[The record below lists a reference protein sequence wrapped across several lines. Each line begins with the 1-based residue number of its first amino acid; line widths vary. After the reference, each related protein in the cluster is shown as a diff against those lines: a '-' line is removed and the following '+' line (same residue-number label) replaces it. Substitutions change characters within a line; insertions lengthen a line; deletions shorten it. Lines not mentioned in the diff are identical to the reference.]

1 MALLRCV
8 SAGVA
13 AGLLALAG
21 WSAAAVAQPSGA
33 VIAVIQ
39 QSEADGQGGKRV
51 LAVEAPVFSG
61 DKIVTG
67 PIGEAQIKFRDNTKL
82 VVGPN
87 SMMTIDAFVF
97 SENGTAQK
105 FSINVARG
113 AFRFIT
119 GTGPK
124 KAYSI
129 NTPTATIGVR
139 GTEFDFVVER
149 STGNTQV
156 VTLGGTTLTC
166 PKLIDP
172 LTGKKPPCI
181 VSKDPCGLSIAGKD
195 DARYVKPSTERDVR
209 VNRFFRYILN
219 QRRLNVEFQV
229 NIKSCGN
236 ISSVQTFENQ
246 GGGGGET
253 PVEETP
259 DPCPPPC
266 PPDPCGPVGTFGL
279 RTQSTDGPRTFGPSG
294 FKSGPSHHKH
304 SGPPGSA

>member
-13 AGLLALAG
+13 AGLFALAG
-21 WSAAAVAQPSGA
+21 WSAAAVAEPSGA

-97 SENGTAQK
+97 SDNGDAKK
-105 FSINVARG
+105 FSINVTRG

-119 GTGPK
+119 GNGPK
-124 KAYSI
+124 SAYSI

-139 GTEFDFVVER
+139 GTEFDFNVDGGGDTRVAVSQGRPESAIDSER
-149 STGNTQV
+149 
-156 VTLGGTTLTC
+156 
-166 PKLIDP
+166 
-172 LTGKKPPCI
+172 I
-181 VSKDPCGLSIAGKD
+181 VSS
-195 DARYVKPSTERDVR
+195 
-209 VNRFFRYILN
+209 
-219 QRRLNVEFQV
+219 RRLHAT
-229 NIKSCGN
+229 S
-236 ISSVQTFENQ
+236 
-246 GGGGGET
+246 
-253 PVEETP
+253 P
-259 DPCPPPC
+259 
-266 PPDPCGPVGTFGL
+266 
-279 RTQSTDGPRTFGPSG
+279 QSTR
-294 FKSGPSHHKH
+294 
-304 SGPPGSA
+304 GSRHGA

>member
-13 AGLLALAG
+13 AGLLTLAG

-67 PIGEAQIKFRDNTKL
+67 PIGEAQIKFRDNTRL

-139 GTEFDFVVER
+139 GTELDFLVER
-149 STGNTQV
+149 VTGDTQV
-156 VTLGGTTLTC
+156 LTLGGQTRTC
-166 PKLIDP
+166 PKVIDP
-172 LTGKKPPCI
+172 LTGKRKPCI
-181 VSKDPCGLSIAGKD
+181 LSANPCGLTIVENQ
-195 DARYVKPSTERDVR
+195 DARYIKPSQERDIR
-209 VNRFFRYILN
+209 VNRFFRYVLN
-219 QRRLNVEFQV
+219 QRSLKAEFQV
-229 NIKSCGN
+229 DVKACGN
-236 ISSVQTFENQ
+236 VQNVQTFENHS
-246 GGGGGET
+246 GGGGPPTVE
-253 PVEETP
+253 PVDEK
-259 DPCPPPC
+259 PPC
-266 PPDPCGPVGTFGL
+266 DWEGGYGDEGGGKETN
-279 RTQSTDGPRTFGPSG
+279 
-294 FKSGPSHHKH
+294 
-304 SGPPGSA
+304 